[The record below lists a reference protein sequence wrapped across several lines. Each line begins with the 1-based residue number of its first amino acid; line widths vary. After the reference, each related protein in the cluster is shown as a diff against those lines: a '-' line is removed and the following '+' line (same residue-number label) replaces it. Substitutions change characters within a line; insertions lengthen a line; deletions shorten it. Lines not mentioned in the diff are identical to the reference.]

1 MASRQTIARLSDRI
15 EALAGAP
22 LRENRKTHY
31 VCVGG
36 TRAEWD
42 ACADRQIKELILS
55 GKARNDDLPVLSERA
70 IIVLP
75 NEISL
80 TVAVEVTERCKVQ
93 GSIYRADIDVWREP
107 VACGLPF

>member
-15 EALAGAP
+15 EALAEAP

-42 ACADRQIKELILS
+42 ACADRQIKELISS
-55 GKARNDDLPVLSERA
+55 GKARNDDNFFIIYWEGMPCAGDRA
-70 IIVLP
+70 
-75 NEISL
+75 
-80 TVAVEVTERCKVQ
+80 
-93 GSIYRADIDVWREP
+93 
-107 VACGLPF
+107 ACSAQACRGNSSDDQ